1 MTGTT
6 PACHRLTKE
15 DIVLLQP
22 FSPRTADPDSF
33 IFVST
38 QSLMCAFALSA
49 YHSRTMQTGAQTGRQ
64 MGVWAA
70 TAVVTGEAISLGIFL
85 TPAGMARSLGSP
97 VLLAA
102 VWCGMALV
110 TLAGALCF
118 TELAVRNPHDGGEY
132 LYLRRGFGRRVAFLY
147 GWMAAV
153 VMYPGV
159 AAALCVGTVPYI
171 QALVPLPQALA
182 SALPALMLLTLGA
195 LNYFG
200 TRLSSGV
207 MTALNWLKVPVLAA
221 LVGWALVSGNATM
234 ANLAPLTARR
244 PGSDP
249 LLEAI
254 AGAAI
259 SAFFCFGGWW
269 EAGKIAGE
277 VRNPSRNL
285 PIAFSG
291 GVLIVTAIYLLVS
304 FAFVAVV
311 PMQQIQ
317 SNTAFVAQFGQALF
331 GAAGG
336 RVLSLCVVLCVL
348 GGLMVL
354 SMAVPRVTY
363 ALARGE
369 IGVSGA
375 RRPARGICSPASALR
390 HSGQCR
396 SAADRNG
403 AARPE
408 PRRLRPDPC
417 VHHLFRGRLSRIH
430 RRNSVP
436 RDHAG
441 APLVVSA
448 GANRLHRRQRS
459 ARHHAADAQPRRGT
473 AGCSHC
479 SLRPPRPVATDEGK
493 CEVHLRR
500 RRR

>member
-1 MTGTT
+1 
-6 PACHRLTKE
+6 
-15 DIVLLQP
+15 
-22 FSPRTADPDSF
+22 
-33 IFVST
+33 
-38 QSLMCAFALSA
+38 
-49 YHSRTMQTGAQTGRQ
+49 

-97 VLLAA
+97 ALLAA
-102 VWCGMALV
+102 IWCGMAII

-132 LYLRRGFGRRVAFLY
+132 VYLRRGFGRRVAFLY

-159 AAALCVGTVPYI
+159 AAALSVGTVPYI
-171 QALVPLPQALA
+171 QALVPIPTGLVTT
-182 SALPALMLLTLGA
+182 LPALIVLMLGA

-200 TRLSSGV
+200 TRFNSGV
-207 MTALNWLKVPVLAA
+207 MTVLNWLKIPVLAS
-221 LVGWALVSGNATM
+221 LVGWALVSGRATM
-234 ANLAPLTARR
+234 ANLALLTARR
-244 PGSDP
+244 TGSDP
-249 LLEAI
+249 LIEAI

-317 SNTAFVAQFGQALF
+317 SNTAFVAQFGEALF
-331 GAAGG
+331 GSAGG
-336 RVLSLCVVLCVL
+336 RVLSACVVLSVL

-363 ALARGE
+363 ALALGEAGSGGQRGALAAFARLHPRFGTPANAVLLQAGMALLVLSLGAFDR
-369 IGVSGA
+369 ILAFIIFSAVVFLALTVATLFRVITRVKRWWFPLAPIVFIAGSGLLA
-375 RRPARGICSPASALR
+375 VMLLMHNLGASLLGAAIVLLGLPARWLLTR
-390 HSGQCR
+390 HSDV
-396 SAADRNG
+396 A
-403 AARPE
+403 PE
-408 PRRLRPDPC
+408 
-417 VHHLFRGRLSRIH
+417 I
-430 RRNSVP
+430 
-436 RDHAG
+436 
-441 APLVVSA
+441 
-448 GANRLHRRQRS
+448 
-459 ARHHAADAQPRRGT
+459 
-473 AGCSHC
+473 
-479 SLRPPRPVATDEGK
+479 ATESPSP
-493 CEVHLRR
+493 
-500 RRR
+500 